1 MINLSIQN
9 IIPFFVQHL
18 FSSSL
23 RSLKEK
29 GETVTG
35 QDPSY
40 PHILYFSSSLKY
52 LGNIISDVH
61 FPELFYRC

>member
-29 GETVTG
+29 GETVMGKT
-35 QDPSY
+35 
-40 PHILYFSSSLKY
+40 PHILISSTLAPLWST
-52 LGNIISDVH
+52 
-61 FPELFYRC
+61 